1 MKGFDLGLRK
11 NDFKQPGSRSPDAK
25 GKLKLPVKV
34 CGEILR
40 AHQNK
45 TLKTVI
51 DDYSGEEVV
60 ELGASAWQN
69 RGDNPKVP
77 AISVKF
83 NSYSEQLDLDAKAQ
97 ARRDQEALNNAQPGG
112 FGDFNNGFGGQ
123 QQPPQQQQPPLNPV
137 LTTPVG
143 ATAGNGAGNLGAEPN
158 SHDIPF

>member
-11 NDFKQPGSRSPDAK
+11 NDFKQPGSKQPDAK
-25 GKLKLPVKV
+25 GKLKLPLKV

-51 DDYSGEEVV
+51 DTYSGEEVV

-69 RGDNPKVP
+69 RGDNPKAP

-83 NSYSEQLDLDAKAQ
+83 NSLSEQLDLDARAQ
-97 ARRDQEALNNAQPGG
+97 ARRDQQAQNAMNDG
-112 FGDFNNGFGGQ
+112 FGSFDNGFGGQ
-123 QQPPQQQQPPLNPV
+123 QQPPQQQPPQQGRQPV
-137 LTTPVG
+137 
-143 ATAGNGAGNLGAEPN
+143 TAGNGAGSLGNEPN
-158 SHDIPF
+158 AEDIPF

>member
-11 NDFKQPGSRSPDAK
+11 NDYKQPGSRSPDAK
-25 GKLKLPVKV
+25 GKLKLPLKV

-69 RGDNPKVP
+69 RGDNPKAP

-97 ARRDQEALNNAQPGG
+97 ARRDQEAQNASSNG
-112 FGDFNNGFGGQ
+112 FGDFDTGFGGQQ
-123 QQPPQQQQPPLNPV
+123 QQPPQQQQSRP
-137 LTTPVG
+137 PVG
-143 ATAGNGAGNLGAEPN
+143 AAAGNGAGSLGAEPN
-158 SHDIPF
+158 AEDIPF

>member
-11 NDFKQPGSRSPDAK
+11 NDFKQKDRAPDAK
-25 GKLKLPVKV
+25 GKLKLPLKV

-40 AHQNK
+40 AYQNK

-60 ELGASAWQN
+60 ELGAAAWQN
-69 RGDNPKVP
+69 RGDNPKAPV
-77 AISVKF
+77 ISVTF

-112 FGDFNNGFGGQ
+112 FGNFNNGFGGQ

-143 ATAGNGAGNLGAEPN
+143 ANASNGAGNLGAEPN
-158 SHDIPF
+158 SYDIPF

>member
-11 NDFKQPGSRSPDAK
+11 NDYKKPGSRAPDAK
-25 GKLKLPVKV
+25 GKLKLPLKV

-60 ELGASAWQN
+60 QLGASAWQN
-69 RGDNPKVP
+69 RGDNPNAP

-83 NSYSEQLDLDAKAQ
+83 NSLSEQLDLDARAQ
-97 ARRDQEALNNAQPGG
+97 ARRDQQAQNNAQPGG
-112 FGDFNNGFGGQ
+112 FGNFDNGFGGSQGTTGGQ
-123 QQPPQQQQPPLNPV
+123 QQPPQQGRQPV
-137 LTTPVG
+137 
-143 ATAGNGAGNLGAEPN
+143 TAGNGASNFGNEPN
-158 SHDIPF
+158 AEDIPF